1 MLKGRAFTLIE
12 LLVVIAI
19 IAILAAILFPV
30 FAQAKEAAKRT
41 ACLSNTKQIGTG
53 FVMYLNDYDDTTPSI
68 FGSGNPYT
76 GTSTSSSTTPAVDTW
91 QLVQPYVKSV
101 DVFYDPDRTEQN
113 GRCVQYTYPGW
124 PGYTNPSDKCQGYGY
139 NWGFIPFAG
148 GALFQPVQYPDSSGL
163 DEYTIPGVS
172 ATSADQPAGV
182 AVWSDTTS
190 GAQYS
195 MSAVNSIVNLAILS
209 PNGPT
214 GNERQSQLRH
224 GGHFNVNFLDGH
236 AKQIQ
241 FKAGTIPQTAAGPV
255 YVGVPAN
262 TSLRSMYC
270 LSADSQVDLTSLSG
284 GLYGQIPCSMAVNVA
299 DQFGIQWWPN

>member
-1 MLKGRAFTLIE
+1 MLKSKGFTLIE

-53 FVMYLNDYDDTTPSI
+53 FVLYLNDFDDMTPSL
-68 FGSGNPYT
+68 FGAGNPYT
-76 GTSTSSSTTPAVDTW
+76 GTSTSTSSSPAVDTW
-91 QLVQPYVKSV
+91 QLLQPYVKTV
-101 DVFYDPDRTEQN
+101 DTFYDPDRSDNNVRCEQF
-113 GRCVQYTYPGW
+113 TYPGL
-124 PGYTNPSDKCQGYGY
+124 PGYPTPSQRCQGYGY

-148 GALFQPVQYPDSSGL
+148 GGLFQPVQYPDSSGL

-172 ATSADQPAGV
+172 ETTADQPAGV
-182 AVWSDTTS
+182 AVWADTTS

-195 MSAVNSIVNLAILS
+195 MSAVNSIINLAILS

-236 AKQIQ
+236 AKQIL

-255 YVGVPAN
+255 YVGVPSDM
-262 TSLRSMYC
+262 SLRSMYC
-270 LSADSQVDLTSLSG
+270 ISADAPVDLTALSG
-284 GLYGQIPCSMAVNVA
+284 GLYGQIPCSSAVTVA
-299 DQFGIQWWPN
+299 DQFGVQWWPN